1 MSSKQPL
8 PEKHKQKDGIRDPT
22 WDGRGGGGWL
32 GIVHDVIAHVVVGE
46 VGEGV
51 HVRPQNALA
60 VELGLFAGRA
70 LLPRFTRWSI
80 VAFGCK
86 KGGKMKLF
94 KFVSIHDVQKIYIT
108 YVSIIS
114 LHNLLALTY
123 DMT

>member
-1 MSSKQPL
+1 MPG
-8 PEKHKQKDGIRDPT
+8 KHKQKDSIGDPT

-51 HVRPQNALA
+51 HIGPQHALA

-70 LLPRFTRWSI
+70 LLARFTRWSI

-86 KGGKMKLF
+86 KKAGK
-94 KFVSIHDVQKIYIT
+94 
-108 YVSIIS
+108 
-114 LHNLLALTY
+114 
-123 DMT
+123 